1 MPKSCMAK
9 SSMGAAMTYLKNR
22 AEIAKMK
29 ESGRIVARTLRLV
42 AERIAPGVTPRELN
56 DYAHQLIQEEG
67 GIASFLGY
75 RDFPD
80 ATCISVNE
88 AVVHGIPNGIPLKE
102 GDIIGLDFGVIKDG
116 WHADGAWTFPVGQ
129 ISPEA
134 QRLLNV
140 SREALYQ
147 GINRAK
153 IGNRIGDISAAVQR
167 YVESNGYSVVR
178 DLVGHG
184 IGRKLHE
191 EPSSVPNFGAAGK
204 GEVLREGT
212 TICIEPMVNQGKYA
226 VETLPDKWTLV
237 TKDGKLSAHFEHTV
251 AITRDGPQILT
262 AE

>member
-1 MPKSCMAK
+1 
-9 SSMGAAMTYLKNR
+9 MTYLKSK
-22 AEIAKMK
+22 AEISKMK
-29 ESGRIVARTLRLV
+29 ESGRVVARTLRLV
-42 AERIAPGVTPRELN
+42 SEKIAPGVTPRELN
-56 DYAHQLIQEEG
+56 DYAHRLIQEEG

-88 AVVHGIPNGIPLKE
+88 VVVHGIPNNIPLKQ

-116 WHADGAWTFPVGQ
+116 WHADGAWTFPVGN

-147 GINRAK
+147 GINKAK
-153 IGNRIGDISAAVQR
+153 IGNRIGDISSAVQK

-191 EPSSVPNFGAAGK
+191 EPSAVPNFGLAGK

-226 VETLPDKWTLV
+226 VATLPDKWTLV
-237 TKDGKLSAHFEHTV
+237 TKDGKLSAHFEHTI
-251 AITRDGPQILT
+251 AITREGPQILT

>member
-1 MPKSCMAK
+1 
-9 SSMGAAMTYLKNR
+9 MTYLKSK
-22 AEIAKMK
+22 AEIAKMR

-42 AERIAPGVTPRELN
+42 SEKIAPGVTPRELN
-56 DYAHQLIQEEG
+56 DLAHSLILEEG
-67 GIASFLGY
+67 GIPSFLGY
-75 RDFPD
+75 RDYPA

-88 AVVHGIPNGIPLKE
+88 VVVHGIPSDIPLEE
-102 GDIIGLDFGVIKDG
+102 GDVIGLDFGVIKDG
-116 WHADGAWTFPVGQ
+116 WHADGAWTYPVGQ

-147 GINRAK
+147 GISKAK
-153 IGNRIGDISAAVQR
+153 VGNRIGDISAAVPK

-191 EPSSVPNFGAAGK
+191 EPSAIPNFGKAGK

-212 TICIEPMVNQGKYA
+212 TICIEPMVNQGKYD

-237 TKDGKLSAHFEHTV
+237 TADGKLSAHFEHTV
-251 AITRDGPQILT
+251 AITREGPEILT
-262 AE
+262 QE